1 MADHGVELR
10 AASLADTHRVAAA
23 VAAVFRAGDIVV
35 LAGEMGAG
43 KTAFAQGVGRALGI
57 TEPVTSPTFTLV
69 HSYPVPESAGRGRF
83 TLHHADLYRLDR
95 TAEVADLALNELAED
110 RGAVLIEWGDVVD
123 TMFGDHL
130 LVHLDADLDDDDLD
144 AGPTDDGA
152 TDDSADDFGLD
163 AGRLITLAASGG
175 AWAGRW
181 QALIAGMEDLRC

>member
-23 VAAVFRAGDIVV
+23 VAEVLRTGDIVV

-123 TMFGDHL
+123 AMFGDHL
-130 LVHLDADLDDDDLD
+130 LVHLDADVGDDDP
-144 AGPTDDGA
+144 AHDDP
-152 TDDSADDFGLD
+152 ADEFGLD
-163 AGRLITLAASGG
+163 SGRLIALSASGG
-175 AWAGRW
+175 AWAHRW
-181 QALIAGMEDLRC
+181 AGLVARLEDLRC